1 MIEGFMVLG
10 ISGLLWAVY
19 WSVNAAPEMV
29 LMSGL
34 WLVGSGF
41 AFGVPAGLLYHVFL
55 YQALRSADALRRGWW
70 IQPTALHHLIPPSHR
85 FRVLGW
91 CYAGAVGFFVIVIGL
106 PMVATGAW
114 RIG

>member
-1 MIEGFMVLG
+1 MIEGFIVLG
-10 ISGLLWAVY
+10 IGGLLWVVY

-29 LMSGL
+29 FMSGL
-34 WLVGSGF
+34 WVVGSGF
-41 AFGVPAGLLYHVFL
+41 AFGVPAGLLYHVLL
-55 YQALRSADALRRGWW
+55 YQALRNADVLPRGWW

-91 CYAGAVGFFVIVIGL
+91 CYAGALGFFVIVIGL
-106 PMVATGAW
+106 PMLAIGAW